1 MLPRPRAYTNW
12 TVPKDDSG
20 NDIGV
25 CTEDIEYRRYLEWL
39 AEYLYTADI
48 PVPSSQAELVA
59 GYRERGA
66 DHAVLDLS
74 DLLGY
79 SIWDTEWIER
89 MAANGA
95 SFDEFHA
102 AERDA
107 WNDLSPK
114 ERDDWSEDD
123 FFTCEGDYVRLGQE
137 FLEAQKI
144 PSHIRHADIPYR
156 PILAALFKDVPDPTK
171 RYDLLNYFYRNL
183 GECASK

>member
-1 MLPRPRAYTNW
+1 M
-12 TVPKDDSG
+12 VPKDDAG

-25 CTEDIEYRRYLEWL
+25 CTEAGGYRRYLEWL
-39 AEYLYTADI
+39 ADYLYKADI

-59 GYRERGA
+59 ASKENGV
-66 DHAVLDLS
+66 DHAVLALS

-79 SIWDTEWIER
+79 TIWDTEWIER

-107 WNDLSPK
+107 WNDLSPE
-114 ERDDWSEDD
+114 EREDWSEDD
-123 FFTCEGDYVRLGQE
+123 FFTSEADYVRLGQE

-156 PILAALFKDVPDPTK
+156 PILAALFKDVPDSTR
-171 RYDLLNYFYRNL
+171 RYELLNYFYRNL